1 MRILVTGGAGFIG
14 SHVCEHLVRSD
25 HDVVVLDDLSTGL
38 PSNIEH
44 LPVTFIEGSITTPS
58 AVHQAMEGVHAVAHL
73 AALGSVPRSIDDPA
87 TAFHTNAVGTLNVLE
102 AARAHGAHVTFASS
116 SSVYGSVP
124 TLPRTEDLPT
134 RPISPYGASKLAAE
148 SLVLAYTSAY
158 TMRNVALRFF
168 NVYGPR
174 QRPDGP
180 YAAVIPR
187 FINAAL
193 TGSPIDI
200 HGTGEQSRDFTYVDT
215 VARVVEQALTRQDL
229 WRSTPI
235 NLAFGTTTSINEMAS
250 TIEQILGLSL
260 ERRFTPNRPGDIDA
274 STNDPSRLLADFP
287 GITDVR
293 FVDGLRKTTEWFSST
308 ANGRHLFPGR
318 TT

>member
-14 SHVCEHLVRSD
+14 SHVCERLIHSN
-25 HDVVVLDDLSTGL
+25 HEVVVLDDLSTGL
-38 PSNIEH
+38 TSNIEH
-44 LPVTFIEGSITTPS
+44 LPLTFVEGSITTPA
-58 AVHQAMEGVHAVAHL
+58 AVRGAMEGIDAVAHL

-87 TAFHTNAVGTLNVLE
+87 TTFHTNAVGTLNVLE

-158 TMRNVALRFF
+158 NMRNIALRFF

-193 TGSPIDI
+193 TGRPIDI
-200 HGTGEQSRDFTYVDT
+200 HGTGDQSRDFTYVET
-215 VARVVEQALTRQDL
+215 VAQIVEQALTRPNLRLDK
-229 WRSTPI
+229 PA
-235 NLAFGTTTSINEMAS
+235 NLAFGSTTSINEIAS
-250 TIEQILGLSL
+250 IIERVLGVDL
-260 ERRFTPNRPGDIDA
+260 ERHHTPSRPADITA
-274 STNDPSRLLADFP
+274 STNNPSLLNETFP
-287 GITDVR
+287 GVTDI
-293 FVDGLRKTTEWFSST
+293 DIKSGLIHTSEWFRNSL
-308 ANGRHLFPGR
+308 A
-318 TT
+318 

>member
-14 SHVCEHLVRSD
+14 SHVCERLVRSD
-25 HDVVVLDDLSTGL
+25 HEVVVLDDLSTGIT
-38 PSNIEH
+38 SNIEH
-44 LPVTFIEGSITTPS
+44 LPLTFIEGSITTPS
-58 AVHQAMEGVHAVAHL
+58 AVQKAMQGVDAVAHL

-87 TAFHTNAVGTLNVLE
+87 TTFHTNAVGTLNVLE
-102 AARAHGAHVTFASS
+102 TARIQGAHVTFASS

-148 SLVLAYTSAY
+148 SLVLAYSSAY
-158 TMRNVALRFF
+158 QIRNIALRFF

-187 FINAAL
+187 FISAAL
-193 TGSPIDI
+193 TGRPIDI

-215 VARVVEQALTRQDL
+215 VARVVEGALTRPDL
-229 WRSTPI
+229 WLTTPV
-235 NLAFGTTTSINEMAS
+235 NLAFGTTTSINQIAS
-250 TIEQILGLSL
+250 TVEEILGVGL
-260 ERRFTPNRPGDIDA
+260 ERHHSPSRPADIVA
-274 STNDPSRLLADFP
+274 STNNPALLHRTFP
-287 GITDVR
+287 DVTDVTITA
-293 FVDGLRKTTEWFSST
+293 GLTQTCEWFAAQSR
-308 ANGRHLFPGR
+308 N
-318 TT
+318 

>member
-14 SHVCEHLVRSD
+14 SHVCERLVGSD
-25 HDVVVLDDLSTGL
+25 HDVIVLDDLSTGL
-38 PSNIEH
+38 VSNIEH

-58 AVHQAMEGVHAVAHL
+58 AVDQAMQGVDAIAHL

-87 TAFHTNAVGTLNVLE
+87 TAFQTNAVGTLNVLE
-102 AARAHGAHVTFASS
+102 AARTRGAHVTFASS

-134 RPISPYGASKLAAE
+134 RPISPYGASKLSAE
-148 SLVLAYTSAY
+148 ALVLAYCSAY
-158 TMRNVALRFF
+158 EMRNVALRFF

-200 HGTGEQSRDFTYVDT
+200 HGTGEQSRDFTYVTT
-215 VARVVEQALTRQDL
+215 VARIVEQALTQADL
-229 WRSTPI
+229 RPTTAI
-235 NLAFGTTTSINEMAS
+235 NLAFGTTTSINQIAS
-250 TIEQILGLSL
+250 SVEEILGTQL
-260 ERRFTPNRPGDIDA
+260 ERHHSPSRPADIAA
-274 STNDPSRLLADFP
+274 STNNPTLLHKTFP
-287 GITDVR
+287 NITDVTITA
-293 FVDGLRKTTEWFSST
+293 GLTHTCEWFAAQSR
-308 ANGRHLFPGR
+308 N
-318 TT
+318 

>member
-14 SHVCEHLVRSD
+14 SHVCERLVRSD

-38 PSNIEH
+38 TSNIEH
-44 LPVTFIEGSITTPS
+44 LPVTLIEGSITTPP
-58 AVHQAMEGVHAVAHL
+58 AVREAMQGVDAVAHL

-87 TAFHTNAVGTLNVLE
+87 TTFQTNAVGTLNVLE

-148 SLVLAYTSAY
+148 SLVLAYSSAY
-158 TMRNVALRFF
+158 NMRNIALRFF

-215 VARVVEQALTRQDL
+215 VAHVVEQALTQPGLRPT
-229 WRSTPI
+229 TPI
-235 NLAFGTTTSINEMAS
+235 NLAFGTTTSINQIAS
-250 TIEQILGLSL
+250 TVEGILGVNL
-260 ERRFTPNRPGDIDA
+260 ERHHTPSRPADITA
-274 STNDPSRLLADFP
+274 STNNPALLHRTFP
-287 GITDVR
+287 DVTDVTITA
-293 FVDGLRKTTEWFSST
+293 GLTQTCEWFDAQSR
-308 ANGRHLFPGR
+308 N
-318 TT
+318 